1 MKLHNYIW
9 YLFHSGTFC
18 TAYNLFLDRKKLCES
33 QSGIVDKEDIT
44 LDSMSDTN
52 DGQISYRPNLRL
64 EILNKKL
71 CENNYSGNNVIDIYG
86 NKDKSIDFNYFKED
100 IDKLMTP
107 HSTLNYLREPD
118 FDREDLTTNG
128 FEKWNGVKNDPFS
141 YEKQFESSSE
151 LEQMMMGT
159 AEKERDDIILNF
171 LETNSTSFRDQQRN
185 TEDNL
190 LPSDGMLKFEYL
202 YNH

>member
-1 MKLHNYIW
+1 MKLYNFVC
-9 YLFHSGTFC
+9 YLFLLVPFC

-33 QSGIVDKEDIT
+33 QSGVVDKEDIT

-64 EILNKKL
+64 EILKKKL
-71 CENNYSGNNVIDIYG
+71 CEDNYSGNNVIDIYG
-86 NKDKSIDFNYFKED
+86 NEDNSIDSNDFKED
-100 IDKLMTP
+100 INKLMTP

-118 FDREDLTTNG
+118 FDRKDLTTNG

-171 LETNSTSFRDQQRN
+171 LNTSFRDQQRN
-185 TEDNL
+185 KEDNL
-190 LPSDGMLKFEYL
+190 LPIDGMLKV
-202 YNH
+202 